1 MSTSRR
7 DFIRAALALV
17 ALDHSYARQE
27 EIGSATPFEGK
38 APLNSSRNQ
47 LWYSKPAE
55 RWLEALPVGN
65 GRLGGMVYGDVK
77 KERIVLTESTV
88 WSGAPGSSDEIPNAL
103 EHLREIRNLNFQG
116 KYLEARTLCE
126 DHMLGRPK
134 SFGTNLPLGDL
145 ELAFRTSVDAELY
158 RRSLALD
165 EGIVR
170 VEYTMNSHRFLREV
184 LASNPDNAIVVHL
197 TCDAPNQITFSAAIR
212 SALPGKVSGLGED
225 TLVFRGAAF
234 EKMHSDGSHGVEVE
248 SRVQIR
254 QEGGSLFADGARL
267 HVQNANAVN
276 LLVAVAT
283 SYRGAD
289 AQRLC
294 QNALEDAASKS
305 YAELRRAHIADH
317 ESLFHRVEIDLGSN
331 PEVGNT
337 PTDNRR
343 KALASGVNDPE
354 LCALFFQYG
363 RYLTIAGSRANSPLP
378 MALQGIWNDGLAS
391 SMGWTDDFHLDI
403 NTQQNYWAAEACNL
417 SECQTPLFS
426 LIEGLRESGSSTAK
440 TMYGAP
446 GWVAHTVTNPWGYT
460 ASGWGLGWGIFV
472 TAGVWIALQMWEHYR
487 FTKDVA
493 FLRERLYPV
502 FKDAARFFL
511 AYMVEHPAY
520 GWLVTGPSDSPEN
533 SFIAP
538 GGGVC
543 SESMGP
549 TCDRVLIYPL
559 FSACIEASGL
569 LKVDPEFRRE
579 LERARANLP
588 PFQIGRHGQLQE
600 WLEDFEEAEPNHR
613 HMSHLIALYPENQIS
628 PSTTPDLA
636 RAAEVTIERRIHSS
650 NWEDPEWSRANLVN
664 FYARLGNGDAA
675 YHHLRGL
682 LSRAADDNLLTY
694 SRAGVA
700 GATQNIFAIDG
711 NTAGAAGIA
720 EMLLQ
725 SHGPEIQLL
734 PALPS
739 AWPDGSVKGLCAR
752 GGFQASLYWKDRRLQ
767 SATLTNQIGGS
778 CAVRYQ
784 TQVIHV
790 TVKPKGN
797 VHLSAKSFR

>member
-1 MSTSRR
+1 MSTTRR

-17 ALDHSYARQE
+17 ALDPVHRRLE
-27 EIGSATPFEGK
+27 EIESPFEGK
-38 APLNSSRNQ
+38 AVLDSSPNQ

-65 GRLGGMVYGDVK
+65 GRLGGMVYGSIE
-77 KERIVLTESTV
+77 KERIGLTESTV

-103 EHLREIRNLNFQG
+103 EYLREIRNLIFQG
-116 KYLEARTLCE
+116 KYLEARTLCK

-145 ELAFRTSVDAELY
+145 ELAFRPSVDAELY
-158 RRSLALD
+158 RRSLALN

-170 VEYTMNSHRFLREV
+170 IEYTVNSHRFLREI
-184 LASNPDNAIVVHL
+184 LASNPDNAIAVHL

-212 SALPGKVSGLGED
+212 SALPGKVIGLGED

-234 EKMHSDGSHGVEVE
+234 EKIHSDGSHGVEVE

-254 QEGGSLFADGARL
+254 QEGGSLFSDGSCL
-267 HVQNANAVN
+267 HVQNANAVT
-276 LLVAVAT
+276 LLVVVGT
-283 SYRGAD
+283 SYRGGD

-294 QNALEDAASKS
+294 QDALEDAASKS
-305 YAELRRAHIADH
+305 YAQLRRAHIADH

-331 PEVGNT
+331 PGAGST

-391 SMGWTDDFHLDI
+391 SMGWADDFHLDI
-403 NTQQNYWAAEACNL
+403 NTQQNYWTAEACNL

-426 LIEGLRESGSSTAK
+426 LIEGLRETGSRTARS
-440 TMYGAP
+440 MYGAP

-472 TAGVWIALQMWEHYR
+472 TAGIWIALQMWEHYR
-487 FTKDVA
+487 FRKDIV

-502 FKDAARFFL
+502 FKDAAKFFL
-511 AYMVEHPAY
+511 AYMVEHPAH
-520 GWLVTGPSDSPEN
+520 GWLVTGPSNSPEN
-533 SFIAP
+533 SFFTP
-538 GGGVC
+538 GGGVS
-543 SESMGP
+543 SESMAP
-549 TCDRVLIYPL
+549 TCDRVLVYAL
-559 FSACIEASGL
+559 FSACMEASTV

-579 LERARANLP
+579 VESARAKLP

-628 PSTTPDLA
+628 PFTTPDLA
-636 RAAEVTIERRIHSS
+636 RAAEVTIERRIQSPD
-650 NWEDPEWSRANLVN
+650 WEDTEWSRANLVN

-700 GATQNIFAIDG
+700 GAKENIFAIDG

-725 SHGPEIQLL
+725 SHGPEIHLL

-752 GGFQASLYWKDRRLQ
+752 GGFEVSLYWKNHRLQ
-767 SATLTNQIGGS
+767 SATLTSQVGGS
-778 CAVRYQ
+778 CPVRYK
-784 TQVIHV
+784 THV
-790 TVKPKGN
+790 LRATVKPN
-797 VHLSAKSFR
+797 RELRLDAKSFR

>member
-1 MSTSRR
+1 
-7 DFIRAALALV
+7 
-17 ALDHSYARQE
+17 
-27 EIGSATPFEGK
+27 
-38 APLNSSRNQ
+38 
-47 LWYSKPAE
+47 
-55 RWLEALPVGN
+55 
-65 GRLGGMVYGDVK
+65 
-77 KERIVLTESTV
+77 
-88 WSGAPGSSDEIPNAL
+88 
-103 EHLREIRNLNFQG
+103 
-116 KYLEARTLCE
+116 
-126 DHMLGRPK
+126 
-134 SFGTNLPLGDL
+134 
-145 ELAFRTSVDAELY
+145 
-158 RRSLALD
+158 
-165 EGIVR
+165 
-170 VEYTMNSHRFLREV
+170 
-184 LASNPDNAIVVHL
+184 
-197 TCDAPNQITFSAAIR
+197 
-212 SALPGKVSGLGED
+212 
-225 TLVFRGAAF
+225 
-234 EKMHSDGSHGVEVE
+234 
-248 SRVQIR
+248 
-254 QEGGSLFADGARL
+254 
-267 HVQNANAVN
+267 
-276 LLVAVAT
+276 
-283 SYRGAD
+283 
-289 AQRLC
+289 
-294 QNALEDAASKS
+294 
-305 YAELRRAHIADH
+305 
-317 ESLFHRVEIDLGSN
+317 
-331 PEVGNT
+331 
-337 PTDNRR
+337 
-343 KALASGVNDPE
+343 
-354 LCALFFQYG
+354 
-363 RYLTIAGSRANSPLP
+363 
-378 MALQGIWNDGLAS
+378 
-391 SMGWTDDFHLDI
+391 
-403 NTQQNYWAAEACNL
+403 
-417 SECQTPLFS
+417 
-426 LIEGLRESGSSTAK
+426 
-440 TMYGAP
+440 
-446 GWVAHTVTNPWGYT
+446 
-460 ASGWGLGWGIFV
+460 
-472 TAGVWIALQMWEHYR
+472 MWEHYR

-493 FLRERLYPV
+493 FLRERLYRV

-549 TCDRVLIYPL
+549 TCDRVLIYAL

>member
-17 ALDHSYARQE
+17 ALDHGYARQE

-116 KYLEARTLCE
+116 KYLEARTLCK

-549 TCDRVLIYPL
+549 TCDRVLIYAL

>member
-1 MSTSRR
+1 MSTTRR

-17 ALDHSYARQE
+17 ALDPVHRRLE
-27 EIGSATPFEGK
+27 EIESPFEGK
-38 APLNSSRNQ
+38 AVLDSSPNQ

-65 GRLGGMVYGDVK
+65 GRLGGMVYGNIE
-77 KERIVLTESTV
+77 KERIGLTESTV

-103 EHLREIRNLNFQG
+103 EYLREIRNLIFQG
-116 KYLEARTLCE
+116 KYLEARTLCK

-145 ELAFRTSVDAELY
+145 ELGFRTPVDAELY

-170 VEYTMNSHRFLREV
+170 VEYTVNSHRFLREV

-197 TCDAPNQITFSAAIR
+197 TCDVPNQITFSAAIR
-212 SALPGKVSGLGED
+212 SALPGKVIGHGED

-234 EKMHSDGSHGVEVE
+234 EKIHSDGSHGVEVE

-254 QEGGSLFADGARL
+254 QEGGSLFSDGARL
-267 HVQNANAVN
+267 HVQNANAVT
-276 LLVAVAT
+276 LFVVVGT
-283 SYRGAD
+283 SFRGGD

-294 QNALEDAASKS
+294 QGALEHAASKS

-331 PEVGNT
+331 PETGRA
-337 PTDNRR
+337 PTDDRR

-426 LIEGLRESGSSTAK
+426 LIEGLRETGSRTARA
-440 TMYGAP
+440 MYGAP
-446 GWVAHTVTNPWGYT
+446 GWVTHTVTNPWGYT
-460 ASGWGLGWGIFV
+460 APGWGLGWGIFV
-472 TAGVWIALQMWEHYR
+472 TAGIWIALQMWEHYR
-487 FTKDVA
+487 FRKDVV

-502 FKDAARFFL
+502 FKDAAKFFL
-511 AYMVEHPAY
+511 AYMVEHPAH

-533 SFIAP
+533 SFITP

-543 SESMGP
+543 SESMAP
-549 TCDRVLIYPL
+549 TCDRVLVYAL
-559 FSACIEASGL
+559 FSACMEASTVL
-569 LKVDPEFRRE
+569 NVDPEFRRE
-579 LERARANLP
+579 VESARAMLP

-600 WLEDFEEAEPNHR
+600 WLEDFEEAAPNHR

-628 PSTTPDLA
+628 PFTTPDLA
-636 RAAEVTIERRIHSS
+636 RAAEVTIERRIQSP
-650 NWEDPEWSRANLVN
+650 NWEDTEWSRANLVN

-700 GATQNIFAIDG
+700 GAKENIFAIDG

-725 SHGPEIQLL
+725 SHGPEIHLL

-752 GGFQASLYWKDRRLQ
+752 GGFEVSLHWKDHRLQ
-767 SATLTNQIGGS
+767 SATLTSQVGGS
-778 CAVRYQ
+778 CPVRYK
-784 TQVIHV
+784 THV
-790 TVKPKGN
+790 LRATVKPN
-797 VHLSAKSFR
+797 RELRLDAKSFR